1 MSFIERH
8 GLWSDEQ
15 RRAAAEV
22 MRRIET
28 EGIELVR
35 LSFPD
40 LHGIL
45 RGKALLTAAMPSAL
59 ADGCAV
65 TSTLLLKDTSHK
77 TVVSVFSP
85 GAGMGLTRLQGASD
99 IIMVPDPTTFRVLP
113 WLQSTGWML
122 CDVYFADGTPVS
134 YSTRHLLRQMLE
146 RLSSR
151 GHGFVTGLEIE
162 FHIMR
167 LLDPRLGLEDSGQP
181 GAVPEVE
188 LIHQGYNHLT
198 ELRLDRIEPITDILR
213 RQSLALGLD
222 LGSVELEFGPSQVEF
237 VFRPAKGMKSAD
249 DMILFRSAVKQ
260 ICRRHGY
267 HATFMCRPSFPNAM
281 SSGWHL
287 HQSVADAQAR
297 NVFAPDEPGQLLSR
311 LGRHYLAGLLAGAA
325 EAVAFTTPTIN
336 GYKRYRA
343 NSLAPD
349 RIVWGS
355 DNRGA
360 MLRVVAGTSPAATRI
375 ENRIGEPAANPY
387 LYLASQLATGLAGIA
402 AAAEP
407 PAPTDAPYEAAAP
420 ALPTSLGAALG
431 ALADGHIL
439 REAFGTEFI
448 EYYSMIKQAEVRRYE
463 AHVTDWEMKE
473 YFDVF

>member
-15 RRAAAEV
+15 RRAAKEV

-146 RLSSR
+146 RLTAR
-151 GHGFVTGLEIE
+151 GHSFVTGLEIE

-237 VFRPAKGMKSAD
+237 VFRPAQGIKSAD

-287 HQSVADAQAR
+287 HQSLADAQGR
-297 NVFAPDEPGQLLSR
+297 NVFAPDESGQLLSR

-420 ALPTSLGAALG
+420 TLPTSLGAALG

-439 REAFGTEFI
+439 RAAFGTEFI
-448 EYYSMIKQAEVRRYE
+448 EYYSMIKHAEVRRYE

>member
-45 RGKALLTAAMPSAL
+45 RGKALLSAAMPSAL

-65 TSTLLLKDTSHK
+65 TSSLLLKDTAHR

-134 YSTRHLLRQMLE
+134 YSTRHLLRRMIE
-146 RLSSR
+146 RLAADGRS
-151 GHGFVTGLEIE
+151 FVTGLEIE

-237 VFRPAKGMKSAD
+237 VFRPAQGIKSAD

-287 HQSVADAQAR
+287 HQSLADTQGR

-387 LYLASQLATGLAGIA
+387 LYLASQVATGLAGVA

-407 PAPTDAPYEAAAP
+407 PPPTDAPYEAAA
-420 ALPTSLGAALG
+420 ATLPTSLGAALG

-448 EYYSMIKQAEVRRYE
+448 EYYSMIKHAEVRRYE